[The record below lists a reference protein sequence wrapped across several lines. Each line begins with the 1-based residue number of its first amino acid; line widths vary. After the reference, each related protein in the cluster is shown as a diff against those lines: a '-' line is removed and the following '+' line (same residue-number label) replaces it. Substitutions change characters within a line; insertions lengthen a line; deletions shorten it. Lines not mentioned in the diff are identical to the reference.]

1 MPGSE
6 GCHEAARPRGEGPAP
21 RRWRHALLRPARP
34 PLARVADRG
43 RRAGRPALRG
53 HRRPPHVELG
63 FRDRNRGP
71 ARAGPAGPL
80 AGQAFPL
87 PAAAPAAG
95 PLGRRHPGAAR
106 QRRGGGGAGGRLLAG
121 GRSLLPGPGAG
132 GYAQA
137 RGPLADRLLPHR
149 TRGRGPDLAGLARL
163 PEPRV
168 SPAPAFLADGGLRGR
183 RALPA
188 APLHPGHGAPSR
200 ELWGRARIAPDMS
213 TPASAPPDAPDLARR
228 FGLLQATALNMSNMI
243 GIGPFI
249 TIPLLMSALGGPQA
263 MVGWLVA
270 VLIVIPDGMVWS
282 ELGASLPGSG
292 GSYVYLR
299 EGYGRETWGRLAAF
313 LFIWQF
319 ILSGPLEIASGYIGF
334 SRYVGYLWPGLG
346 QWDFAMIAAVV
357 GVLNVALLYRAIGP
371 IGKLTVT
378 LWVGTLLTTGAV
390 IATGALH
397 FDPAKAFDFPPGA
410 FQFSLGFLLGLGAA
424 SRIGIYDYLGYYDVC
439 YIGEEVRDP
448 GRVIPRSILISLVA
462 VALIYF
468 AINLSLIGVVPW
480 REFVPAKDPPDAV
493 ASLFMEK
500 LYGSK
505 VASGFTVMVLWT
517 AVGSV
522 FALMLGYSRIP
533 YAAAQNGDFF
543 RVFGRLHPKKDFPHL
558 SLLTIG
564 LVSIIC

>member
-1 MPGSE
+1 MSS
-6 GCHEAARPRGEGPAP
+6 
-21 RRWRHALLRPARP
+21 
-34 PLARVADRG
+34 
-43 RRAGRPALRG
+43 
-53 HRRPPHVELG
+53 
-63 FRDRNRGP
+63 
-71 ARAGPAGPL
+71 
-80 AGQAFPL
+80 
-87 PAAAPAAG
+87 PAAAP
-95 PLGRRHPGAAR
+95 PD
-106 QRRGGGGAGGRLLAG
+106 
-121 GRSLLPGPGAG
+121 S
-132 GYAQA
+132 
-137 RGPLADRLLPHR
+137 PH
-149 TRGRGPDLAGLARL
+149 
-163 PEPRV
+163 
-168 SPAPAFLADGGLRGR
+168 
-183 RALPA
+183 
-188 APLHPGHGAPSR
+188 
-200 ELWGRARIAPDMS
+200 
-213 TPASAPPDAPDLARR
+213 LARR

-346 QWDFAMIAAVV
+346 PWDFAMIAAVV

-397 FDPAKAFDFPPGA
+397 FDPGKAFDFPPGA
-410 FQFSLGFLLGLGAA
+410 FNFSLGFLIGLGAA

-448 GRVIPRSILISLVA
+448 GRVIPRSIFWSILG
-462 VALIYF
+462 VALICL
-468 AINLSLIGVVPW
+468 AVTLSIIGVVPW
-480 REFVPAKDPPDAV
+480 REFVPASERPGADFV
-493 ASLFMEK
+493 VSLFMEK
-500 LYGSK
+500 TYGHR
-505 VASGFTVMVLWT
+505 VAALFTAMILWT
-517 AVGSV
+517 AFGSV
-522 FALMLGYSRIP
+522 FALLLGYSRIP
-533 YAAAQNGDFF
+533 YAAAVDGYFF
-543 RVFGRLHPKKDFPHL
+543 KVFGRLPPPKGFPHV
-558 SLLTIG
+558 SLLVIGIVSILCSFVSLG
-564 LVSIIC
+564 LVIDALITTRILVQFIGQIGAVALLRKRSPEASRPYKMWLYPLPSLVALAGWIFVFATSEPLVILFGLGTLLLGGLGFVAWSWHVRSWPFAEAKAL